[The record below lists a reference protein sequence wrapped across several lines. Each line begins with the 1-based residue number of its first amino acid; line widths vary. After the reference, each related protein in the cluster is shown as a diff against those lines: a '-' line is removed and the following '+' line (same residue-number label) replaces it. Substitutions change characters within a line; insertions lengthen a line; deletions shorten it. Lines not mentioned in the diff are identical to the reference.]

1 MTIFEIFSA
10 MSADAVT
17 SSRVY
22 AMMKADIVRGR
33 FPPRTLLVERALAED
48 YGASVTP
55 IRNVAHQLV
64 GERLLSLHP
73 GGGYE
78 IPSVTADSL
87 QQLYSWHSQLIRMA
101 LNPKRLGEGMIE
113 LTVVSAENPPSV
125 SEVAQ
130 AAENLFTRIAALSP
144 NAEHRKAVQS
154 AAERLHAPRRIEPT
168 ILNGTAEELA
178 AVQALTAEGR
188 RSDLVSAIWAYHRRR
203 LRRVTELV
211 AALNAAGQVPPRAD
225 IIREN

>member
-1 MTIFEIFSA
+1 

-33 FPPRTLLVERALAED
+33 FPPRTLLVERALADD

-55 IRNVAHQLV
+55 IRNVAYQLV
-64 GERLLSLHP
+64 GERLLSLHS

-78 IPSVTADSL
+78 IPAVTADSL
-87 QQLYSWHSQLIRMA
+87 RQLYSWHSQLIRMV
-101 LNPKRLGEGMIE
+101 LNAKRLGEGMTE
-113 LTVVSAENPPSV
+113 LTVVSVESPSPIF
-125 SEVAQ
+125 EVAV
-130 AAENLFTRIAALSP
+130 AAEDLFSAIATLSP
-144 NAEHRKAVQS
+144 NVEHRKAVQS
-154 AAERLHAPRRIEPT
+154 AAERLHAPRRMEAT
-168 ILNGTAEELA
+168 ILNGTVEELA

-211 AALNAAGQVPPRAD
+211 AALNDVGQGGVPT
-225 IIREN
+225 